1 MDYYSKYKYVSID
14 IRLHESSNNYEYR
27 GYYQHGKLLC
37 RLLLSE
43 HSYLN
48 SAIRREYENS
58 LLDKFDIHTK
68 KYYSILY
75 QELLK

>member
-27 GYYQHGKLLC
+27 GYYQHEKLRC
-37 RLLLSE
+37 HLLLSE
-43 HSYLN
+43 PGYLN